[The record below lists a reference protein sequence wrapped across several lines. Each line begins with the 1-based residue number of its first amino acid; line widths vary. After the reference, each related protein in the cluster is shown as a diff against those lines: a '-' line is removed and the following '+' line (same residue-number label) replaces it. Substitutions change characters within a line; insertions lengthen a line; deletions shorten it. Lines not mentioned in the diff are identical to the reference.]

1 MKSSDEIFQLINSM
15 SDKEKRFFRKK
26 YTLFVADD
34 DGNYI
39 KLFEE
44 ISKQIDGGGDYNEK
58 KIKEGDYKGKFL
70 KNLPFHK
77 NYLYNT
83 ILNSL
88 SIFHKDSKDA
98 FAVRNL
104 ITQAEILSDKML
116 HEQSLKLLQRAKK
129 TASEKDLLSS
139 KYEIIN
145 IERTILKY
153 SISAEDYASC
163 FEDLFKEQNDILTIQ
178 KNLLDYYL
186 LNEKVGIYLR
196 TFGSGKTRESRESEQ
211 FEKLFK
217 DALLSDIKNAKTF
230 FSRYIFHNLK
240 LQFHLTKN
248 NFEEA
253 YEHASSAV
261 KLWEDDPGKIAG
273 KPDNYIYSLNNL
285 MNTQIRTKNFSEFK
299 LTESKLRNIR
309 DKFPGIITETNK
321 VFIFY
326 SLSVLNLSMYMES
339 VNMENLRSVESLIR
353 NELDLYEEKI
363 TVYQRIIL
371 YFFLSCSNFIQEDF
385 ENCVYWNSKIFSIG
399 KTDLSGDYQC
409 YARIIQLI
417 SFYELGYIDSM
428 EYALKSA
435 YHFISK
441 RERVYKYENIIQ
453 KYLRKS
459 FRIKTDKELKEM
471 FREMTIELEAIRNDE
486 YEKNAFDAFN
496 IIPWLESRIKNVPI
510 YDVIKGNKKS

>member
-58 KIKEGDYKGKFL
+58 KIKEGDYTGKFL

-178 KNLLDYYL
+178 KNLLII
-186 LNEKVGIYLR
+186 IY
-196 TFGSGKTRESRESEQ
+196 
-211 FEKLFK
+211 
-217 DALLSDIKNAKTF
+217 
-230 FSRYIFHNLK
+230 
-240 LQFHLTKN
+240 
-248 NFEEA
+248 
-253 YEHASSAV
+253 
-261 KLWEDDPGKIAG
+261 
-273 KPDNYIYSLNNL
+273 
-285 MNTQIRTKNFSEFK
+285 
-299 LTESKLRNIR
+299 
-309 DKFPGIITETNK
+309 
-321 VFIFY
+321 
-326 SLSVLNLSMYMES
+326 
-339 VNMENLRSVESLIR
+339 
-353 NELDLYEEKI
+353 
-363 TVYQRIIL
+363 
-371 YFFLSCSNFIQEDF
+371 
-385 ENCVYWNSKIFSIG
+385 
-399 KTDLSGDYQC
+399 
-409 YARIIQLI
+409 
-417 SFYELGYIDSM
+417 
-428 EYALKSA
+428 
-435 YHFISK
+435 
-441 RERVYKYENIIQ
+441 
-453 KYLRKS
+453 
-459 FRIKTDKELKEM
+459 
-471 FREMTIELEAIRNDE
+471 
-486 YEKNAFDAFN
+486 
-496 IIPWLESRIKNVPI
+496 
-510 YDVIKGNKKS
+510 